1 MGGKFTCEAGK
12 FKSNIVYT
20 SYVSIHDR
28 RRVVSRIS
36 LPSTR
41 VGPGVA
47 VGVTETMIHDLV
59 HDFYSAVR
67 ADPELGPIFN
77 GVIGDGWN
85 THLSKLCDFWSSV
98 LLMTGRFKGTPMA
111 VHAELPDIGPT
122 HFTRWLELFAQSAER
137 LCPTEAAALF
147 IAKSEMIAQSLQ
159 LGIAARRG
167 HLPPLHARSD

>member
-1 MGGKFTCEAGK
+1 MRWKLRLGASKA
-12 FKSNIVYT
+12 KSNILNT
-20 SYVSIHDR
+20 SYASTQNHW
-28 RRVVSRIS
+28 RVMNQIP

-47 VGVTETMIHDLV
+47 AGVTEAMIHDLV
-59 HDFYSAVR
+59 HDFYAAVR
-67 ADPELGPIFN
+67 SDPELGPIFN
-77 GVIGDGWN
+77 GVIGDGWD

-98 LLMTGRFKGTPMA
+98 LLMTGRFKGAPMV
-111 VHAELPDIGPT
+111 VHAELPEIGPS
-122 HFTRWLELFAQSAER
+122 HFLRWLELFAQSAER